1 MLMWT
6 VQDGSKQC
14 VCSERSECLQCLER
28 TAAHTLL
35 SFSNTDVV
43 RRTSFAAFS
52 QAQFEPHAVQSC
64 EVERPGSRSVV
75 VEASCESL
83 CRDGTAVDDSGL
95 TPQMK
100 RSRLAQ
106 VGECMLSM
114 FCLLM
119 YVDEGVFFGLFLN
132 QLFSVWIST
141 KLTDLQLVANHDILM
156 KALHCSHVLMIYNF
170 SPKSNSERSMAIFA
184 NCSEVKLLI
193 SYKIALLAA
202 TDRHVRTG
210 VQ

>member
-52 QAQFEPHAVQSC
+52 QAQFEPHAVRSC
-64 EVERPGSRSVV
+64 EVERPGSRSVMV
-75 VEASCESL
+75 DASCESL

-106 VGECMLSM
+106 VGGYILLM

-119 YVDEGVFFGLFLN
+119 YVDEGFLGTVFRLTHDELFHD
-132 QLFSVWIST
+132 QMFSVC
-141 KLTDLQLVANHDILM
+141 KLTDLQLLANHDILM
-156 KALHCSHVLMIYNF
+156 IAHLCSHVLVIYTF
-170 SPKSNSERSMAIFA
+170 SPKNNSE
-184 NCSEVKLLI
+184 
-193 SYKIALLAA
+193 
-202 TDRHVRTG
+202 
-210 VQ
+210 